1 MSGLTLLQATTIAQ
15 TALTT
20 ASEKGIAPLC
30 VTVLDAGGHVLVT
43 MRDERASL
51 YRPGIALAKAV
62 GCLGMGFGGRE
73 IAKRAAAMPAF
84 YASVGV
90 VSGGGLA
97 PVAGGVLIRDSAGVL
112 LGAAGISG
120 DTADNDELCAVAGIR
135 AAGLMA
141 DTGAAD

>member
-1 MSGLTLLQATTIAQ
+1 MNCLTLSQATTIAQ
-15 TALTT
+15 TALEA

-51 YRPGIALAKAV
+51 YRPIIALAKAA

-73 IAKRAAAMPAF
+73 LAKRAAAMPAF

-90 VSGGGLA
+90 ISGGGLV
-97 PVAGGVLIRDSAGVL
+97 PVAGGVLIRNNVGTL
-112 LGAAGISG
+112 LGATGISG
-120 DTADNDELCAVAGIR
+120 DTANNDELCAVTGIR
-135 AAGLMA
+135 AAGLVA
-141 DTGAAD
+141 DTGAPE

>member
-15 TALTT
+15 IALTA
-20 ASEKGIAPLC
+20 ASERGIAPLC

-51 YRPGIALAKAV
+51 YRPGIALAKAA

-90 VSGGGLA
+90 ISSGGLA
-97 PVAGGVLIRDSAGVL
+97 PVAGGVLIRDSAGGL

-141 DTGAAD
+141 DTGAAE